1 MNDSDRLRCTISK
14 VLSNK
19 KVIKDTNHG
28 CHGTYQPE
36 IAKILMAEIAGYDSV
51 GIEASIRHRSVAMKL
66 SPKLLYGLLAWL
78 LCSGTALP
86 GELPDT
92 IDRIRS
98 SVVAVGTV
106 MPVKGIHK
114 KGPPVKFK
122 GTGFIV
128 GNGRQVI
135 TNHHVIPES
144 IDLEN
149 KESLA
154 IFTGRGNNAK
164 AHKARLVRSD
174 PDHDLALLEISGTPL
189 AVMELANG
197 SSVREGEDVAVTGFP
212 IGMVLGLYP
221 VTHKGI
227 VAAITPIVIP
237 AISSRTLTASQIKRM
252 RNPFVVF
259 QLDVVAYPGNSGSP
273 VYNIQTGKVVG
284 VVNSV
289 FVKGTKESMLEKP
302 SGISYAIPV
311 SYVHDLLK
319 NK

>member
-1 MNDSDRLRCTISK
+1 MNLT
-14 VLSNK
+14 
-19 KVIKDTNHG
+19 H
-28 CHGTYQPE
+28 
-36 IAKILMAEIAGYDSV
+36 
-51 GIEASIRHRSVAMKL
+51 
-66 SPKLLYGLLAWL
+66 KLLYGLIAWML
-78 LCSGTALP
+78 TSGAALSS
-86 GELPDT
+86 ELPDT

-106 MPVKGIHK
+106 MPVKGAHK

-135 TNHHVIPES
+135 TNHHVIPET
-144 IDLEN
+144 IDVEN
-149 KESLA
+149 KETLA
-154 IFTGRGNNAK
+154 IFSGRGKNAK
-164 AHKARLVRSD
+164 VHKARLVRSD

-189 AVMELANG
+189 PVMQLANG
-197 SSVREGEDVAVTGFP
+197 SKVREGAEVAVTGFP

-237 AISSRTLTASQIKRM
+237 AVSSRTLTARQIKRM
-252 RNPFVVF
+252 RNPFVVY

-273 VYNIQTGKVVG
+273 VYNIETGKVVG

-289 FVKGTKESMLEKP
+289 FVKGTKESVLEKP

-311 SYVHDLLK
+311 KYVHDLLK
-319 NK
+319 KK